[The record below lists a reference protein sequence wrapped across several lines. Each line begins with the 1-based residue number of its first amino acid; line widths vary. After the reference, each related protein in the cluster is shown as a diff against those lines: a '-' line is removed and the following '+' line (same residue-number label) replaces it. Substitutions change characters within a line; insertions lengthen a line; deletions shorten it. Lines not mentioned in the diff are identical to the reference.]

1 MYLPE
6 DNAQM
11 YDILSELRVYAAMN
25 ALPQLAEM
33 IDDSLVLLQAEGRHL
48 QGKPPVQIN
57 HDGR

>member
-11 YDILSELRVYAAMN
+11 FDILSELRLYAAMN

-48 QGKPPVQIN
+48 QGKPPVQFN
-57 HDGR
+57 KDGR

>member
-1 MYLPE
+1 
-6 DNAQM
+6 M

-33 IDDSLVLLQAEGRHL
+33 LDDSLVLLQAEGRHL
-48 QGKPPVQIN
+48 QGRTPVHIN

>member
-25 ALPQLAEM
+25 ALPQLAE
-33 IDDSLVLLQAEGRHL
+33 ILDDSLVLLQAEGRHL
-48 QGKPPVQIN
+48 QGRTPAQFNK
-57 HDGR
+57 DGR

>member
-33 IDDSLVLLQAEGRHL
+33 LDDSLVLLQAEGRHL
-48 QGKPPVQIN
+48 QGRTPVHIN

>member
-25 ALPQLAEM
+25 ALPKLAEM

-48 QGKPPVQIN
+48 QGKTPVQFN
-57 HDGR
+57 KDGR